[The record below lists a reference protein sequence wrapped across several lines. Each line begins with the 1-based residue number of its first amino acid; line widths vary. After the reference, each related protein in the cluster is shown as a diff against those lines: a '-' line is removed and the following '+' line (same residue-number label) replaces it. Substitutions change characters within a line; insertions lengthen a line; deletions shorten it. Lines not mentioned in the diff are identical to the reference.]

1 MSQTELKTPGKPCP
15 SCPWRKDSTAATI
28 PNFSMQLAE
37 DLTDTCP
44 NEQNI
49 GPDLGAKMFACHQSK
64 PGEEFACAG
73 WLAMVGSAHPE
84 VRIAVFR
91 HELDPAALRPGADW
105 PELHATYPEVL
116 EKLRTTMPVAEAEDE
131 R

>member
-1 MSQTELKTPGKPCP
+1 M
-15 SCPWRKDSTAATI
+15 R
-28 PNFSMQLAE
+28 
-37 DLTDTCP
+37 
-44 NEQNI
+44 
-49 GPDLGAKMFACHQSK
+49 
-64 PGEEFACAG
+64 G

-116 EKLRTTMPVAEAEDE
+116 EKLRATLPAIEERAEK
-131 R
+131 

>member
-1 MSQTELKTPGKPCP
+1 
-15 SCPWRKDSTAATI
+15 
-28 PNFSMQLAE
+28 MQLAE
-37 DLTDTCP
+37 DLADTCP

-84 VRIAVFR
+84 VRIAIFR
-91 HELDPAALRPGADW
+91 NELDPSALHTGADW
-105 PELHATYPEVL
+105 PELHASYPEVL
-116 EKLRTTMPVAEAEDE
+116 QKLRATMPAVEAEDE